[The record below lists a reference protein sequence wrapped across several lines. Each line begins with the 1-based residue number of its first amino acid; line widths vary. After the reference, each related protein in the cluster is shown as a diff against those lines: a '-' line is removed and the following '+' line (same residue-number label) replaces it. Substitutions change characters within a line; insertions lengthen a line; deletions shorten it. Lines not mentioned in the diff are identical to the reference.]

1 MSERDFLQRIVFED
15 INARAVY
22 VDLDTVVAEVLAR
35 ESYPDTVA
43 RLLAQALLVAA
54 AMSSGIKFRG
64 RVSLQLQGGGALK
77 LLVADCTD
85 EGGMRAIA
93 RLRDGAKAPDAPA
106 SLWAMLGESGVLT
119 LTLEPS
125 DGGQRWQGIV
135 PLEGSGLDQAIEG
148 YFRRSEQLETRL
160 RLAAADG
167 RARAILIQQMPA
179 SSAVAAD
186 EDGWNRLQ
194 HLLATVAASE
204 LLETP
209 GGDLLDRLFHAEQRR
224 VFPAKVLHFHCPC
237 SRERVMALLGNL
249 GAAELAGLFQ
259 IQEVVEVRCQFCN
272 QAYNFTQQDMGEL
285 IESAAPGSDSLH

>member
-22 VDLDTVVAEVLAR
+22 VDLDSVVAEVLAR

-43 RLLAQALLVAA
+43 QLLAQALLVVA

-77 LLVADCTD
+77 RLVADCTD
-85 EGGMRAIA
+85 GGGMRAIA
-93 RLRDGAKAPDAPA
+93 RLREGAIAPDDTA

-119 LTLEPS
+119 LTLDPC

-135 PLEGSGLDQAIEG
+135 PLEGRGLDQAIEA

-167 RARAILIQQMPA
+167 RARGILIQQMPA
-179 SSAVAAD
+179 SSTVLAD
-186 EDGWNRLQ
+186 EDGRNRLE

-209 GGDLLDRLFHAEQRR
+209 GRDLLDRLFHAEQRR
-224 VFPAKVLHFHCPC
+224 VFPARALNFYCPC

-272 QAYNFTQQDMGEL
+272 QAYNFAQEDMGEL